1 MDDLNS
7 VLFGEEFPLLDDN
20 IKKDIKKDI
29 LVKTCSEHT
38 RIFVLAIAKD
48 YARNKLTSIVYKE
61 TSTPLAGYT
70 YDAKIGQYY
79 VECFNSMDLGIIP
92 ISFSIRIDT
101 ISRWESRIPLSE
113 AIIKRYLDK
122 DQKHKLRTFKS
133 KNDNCRFEFMQL
145 ISCY

>member
-1 MDDLNS
+1 MF
-7 VLFGEEFPLLDDN
+7 FGEESPLLDEN
-20 IKKDIKKDI
+20 IKKDIKEDI

-48 YARNKLTSIVYKE
+48 HARNKLNSIVYKE

-70 YDAKIGQYY
+70 YDAKVGQYY
-79 VECFNSMDLGIIP
+79 VECFNSIDLGTIP
-92 ISFSIRIDT
+92 ISFSIRVDT

-113 AIIKRYLDK
+113 FIIKKYLNKGQRY
-122 DQKHKLRTFKS
+122 KLRTFKS

-145 ISCY
+145 VSCY